1 MGRAGLVGDE
11 VGSALLASRLVR
23 DIMRLCFLMERQYA
37 PYPKWFGTA
46 FKQLACAEKLWP
58 VLRSVQ
64 LAQRPGRRASVYL
77 ADAYATIARMHND
90 LGLTDPLPRSLP
102 FFGRPFQVIA
112 LHGFDSALLAE
123 IRDPAV
129 SQIAARRPIGS
140 IDLFSDNTDLLE
152 GVNWRPALRQL
163 YE

>member
-1 MGRAGLVGDE
+1 
-11 VGSALLASRLVR
+11 
-23 DIMRLCFLMERQYA
+23 
-37 PYPKWFGTA
+37 
-46 FKQLACAEKLWP
+46 LACAEDLWP

-64 LAQRPGRRASVYL
+64 LAESWQESQHHL
-77 ADAYATIARMHND
+77 AVAYETIARMHND
-90 LGLTDPLPRSLP
+90 LELTDPLPVQARP

-112 LHGFDSALLAE
+112 LNGFDSALLAE

-129 SQIAARRPIGS
+129 ARIAARRPIGS
-140 IDLFSDNTDLLE
+140 IDLFSDSTDLLE